1 MGAQVVVN
9 DDAPVAV
16 SPVQAAS
23 DSLQRWGLSTPGS
36 TLYLEAVEE
45 EGGSSRGESRA
56 LVALEAMWYNSDI
69 RFVEKG
75 SPTCSG
81 GVQVAVDTREQ
92 VAMLKDL
99 LSRKLAESS
108 GVNLAAAELRL
119 FLPGTACC

>member
-16 SPVQAAS
+16 NPAQAAS

-45 EGGSSRGESRA
+45 EGGGSRDESWA
-56 LVALEAMWYNSDI
+56 LAALEAMWYNSDI
-69 RFVEKG
+69 RFIEKG
-75 SPTCSG
+75 SPTGSG
-81 GVQVAVDTREQ
+81 GVLVAVDTRAQ

-99 LSRKLAESS
+99 LSRKLASS
-108 GVNLAAAELRL
+108 GVNLTAAELRL
-119 FLPGTACC
+119 FLPGTAC